1 MFNTLDWI
9 IVGFYC
15 VGIISLATYVSR
27 AKQKTLQKPTS
38 KINPMQFAPKTT
50 PKVANIAAR

>member
-15 VGIISLATYVSR
+15 VGIVSLATYVSR
-27 AKQKTLQKPTS
+27 EKSGEERSVEDYFLEGRTLPWLS
-38 KINPMQFAPKTT
+38 LIH
-50 PKVANIAAR
+50 I

>member
-1 MFNTLDWI
+1 MFNTLDWW

-27 AKQKTLQKPTS
+27 NNSGSESLAKLTKYQHQYTRIQRE
-38 KINPMQFAPKTT
+38 
-50 PKVANIAAR
+50 NIQAFQ